1 MTPPVSISIGS
12 VDSSSNEESLHSW
25 LVTAICSD
33 YETQLQQIGYRV
45 VADLAP
51 LLDLPDE
58 AIKAQFISV
67 ITKMPDL
74 NRFIKTL
81 RSDFSLWLE
90 RCDCLQYKTEIERL
104 HIQSIEDMY
113 DLQDKDDDFIRD
125 KFKFIYESKK
135 ANFVKLL
142 RAIRGIV
149 I

>member
-1 MTPPVSISIGS
+1 MNIATES
-12 VDSSSNEESLHSW
+12 VERSNGEGSLHSW
-25 LVTAICSD
+25 LDTAMCSD

-90 RCDCLQYKTEIERL
+90 RCDCLQYKKEIERL
-104 HIQSIEDMY
+104 HIKSIEDMY
-113 DLQDKDDDFIRD
+113 ELQDKDDDFIHD
-125 KFKFIYESKK
+125 KFKFIYEAKK

-142 RAIRGIV
+142 RDIRGIV
-149 I
+149 V

>member
-1 MTPPVSISIGS
+1 M
-12 VDSSSNEESLHSW
+12 
-25 LVTAICSD
+25 VTAICSD

-81 RSDFSLWLE
+81 RSDFSLWLGK
-90 RCDCLQYKTEIERL
+90 CDCLQYKKEIERL
-104 HIQSIEDMY
+104 HILSIEDMY
-113 DLQDKDDDFIRD
+113 ELQDKDDDFIRD
-125 KFKFIYESKK
+125 KFKFIYEAKK
-135 ANFVKLL
+135 ATFVKLL
-142 RAIRGIV
+142 RAIRSID

>member
-1 MTPPVSISIGS
+1 
-12 VDSSSNEESLHSW
+12 

-67 ITKMPDL
+67 ITKIPDL

-90 RCDCLQYKTEIERL
+90 RCDCLRYKKEIERL

-113 DLQDKDDDFIRD
+113 ELQDKDDDFIRD